1 MDIDELARFSVCLIN
16 EPGRNDEYR
25 RLRAL
30 SAGKFEALCTLR
42 IRGKNREILPEEL
55 MSTNPIF
62 SDWYSCDDIQRY
74 HTTLS
79 WVWDYVP
86 RSWLAFYPSI
96 FKIGPVKFSWLSRPG
111 FQGRQLLIRLSRG
124 SSLPGHT
131 SSSVC
136 VVLLADTWSFSR
148 FSVTI
153 HL

>member
-62 SDWYSCDDIQRY
+62 SD
-74 HTTLS
+74 
-79 WVWDYVP
+79 
-86 RSWLAFYPSI
+86 
-96 FKIGPVKFSWLSRPG
+96 
-111 FQGRQLLIRLSRG
+111 
-124 SSLPGHT
+124 
-131 SSSVC
+131 
-136 VVLLADTWSFSR
+136 
-148 FSVTI
+148 
-153 HL
+153 